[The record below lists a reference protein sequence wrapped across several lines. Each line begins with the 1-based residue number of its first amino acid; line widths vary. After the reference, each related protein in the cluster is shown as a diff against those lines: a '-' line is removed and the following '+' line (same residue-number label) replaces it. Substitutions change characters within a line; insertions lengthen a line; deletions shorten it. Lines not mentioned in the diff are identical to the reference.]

1 MATHAQRMAVARE
14 LADWL
19 RTRFGGVVSDVR
31 LFGSVARGS
40 DEEYS
45 DIDLLILVTR
55 PLTAAE
61 RDQLAARAYD
71 LDLAQGTV
79 TQCIVRLDKVMDAA
93 GGSKWRTG
101 ARGRAGRGAGVSEPQ
116 RTRPEALAW
125 PTKPSQTP
133 AGCLNRAVCEGH

>member
-1 MATHAQRMAVARE
+1 MATHAQRMVVARE

-19 RTRFGGVVSDVR
+19 RMRFGGVVSDVR

-71 LDLAQGTV
+71 LDLAHGTV
-79 TQCIVRLDKVMDAA
+79 TQCVVRLDKV
-93 GGSKWRTG
+93 W
-101 ARGRAGRGAGVSEPQ
+101 
-116 RTRPEALAW
+116 TRPEVQSGGLAREV
-125 PTKPSQTP
+125 
-133 AGCLNRAVCEGH
+133 AREGAPV